1 MVAPLLALAPVIP
14 PVLVPNVHANVLAAL
29 EVKAILVAV
38 ALQIL
43 DAFTALVTTG
53 VGLTVTVKLVA
64 LPIQLPTVEVG
75 ITLYTILPAVV
86 FNGLVKVW
94 LIVAPLLA
102 LAPVIPPVLVP
113 KVHANVLPT
122 LEVKPILVA
131 VALQILDAVTELV
144 TTGVGL
150 TVTVAVPVAL
160 FEHEVELASCTLTK
174 LYTNEP
180 EPVVGADTVT
190 ELPVVVVTVCVVPP
204 FMV

>member
-1 MVAPLLALAPVIP
+1 MVAPLPALAPVIP

-43 DAFTALVTTG
+43 DAFTALVTAG

-150 TVTVAVPVAL
+150 TVTVAVPVTL
-160 FEHEVELASCTLTK
+160 FEQAVELASCTLTK

-180 EPVVGADTVT
+180 ETAVGAATVT
-190 ELPVVVVTVCVVPP
+190 ELPEVVVTVCVVPP

>member
-1 MVAPLLALAPVIP
+1 MVAPLPALAPVIP
-14 PVLVPNVHANVLAAL
+14 PVLVPRVHANVLAAL
-29 EVKAILVAV
+29 EVKPILLAV

-43 DAFTALVTTG
+43 DAFTALVTAG

-64 LPIQLPTVEVG
+64 LPTQLPTVEVG

-113 KVHANVLPT
+113 KVHANVLAT

-144 TTGVGL
+144 TAGVGL
-150 TVTVAVPVAL
+150 TVTVAVPETV

-174 LYTNEP
+174 LYTNVP
-180 EPVVGADTVT
+180 EPVVGAATVT
-190 ELPVVVVTVCVVPP
+190 ELPEVVVTVWVVPP

>member
-1 MVAPLLALAPVIP
+1 
-14 PVLVPNVHANVLAAL
+14 VPNVHANVLAAL
-29 EVKAILVAV
+29 EVKPILVAV

-43 DAFTALVTTG
+43 DAFTALVTAG

-64 LPIQLPTVEVG
+64 LPTQLPTVEVG

-86 FNGLVKVW
+86 FNGLVKIW

-113 KVHANVLPT
+113 KVHANVLAT

-144 TTGVGL
+144 TAGVGL
-150 TVTVAVPVAL
+150 TVTVAVPETV

-174 LYTNEP
+174 LYTNVP

-190 ELPVVVVTVCVVPP
+190 ELPEVVVTVCVGPP